1 LEDVRSADSGGQV
14 VTMMQTARSWHRYDS
29 ATGLGILLCRTTCWS
44 FFLQREVRP
53 VIVIVTDVLAHQS
66 FQLPFIQNDD
76 VVEQI
81 ATRTNGPGSQLEQE
95 SQQAQHETML
105 TRMRRA
111 NLD

>member
-1 LEDVRSADSGGQV
+1 V
-14 VTMMQTARSWHRYDS
+14 VIA
-29 ATGLGILLCRTTCWS
+29 
-44 FFLQREVRP
+44 
-53 VIVIVTDVLAHQS
+53 DVLAHQS